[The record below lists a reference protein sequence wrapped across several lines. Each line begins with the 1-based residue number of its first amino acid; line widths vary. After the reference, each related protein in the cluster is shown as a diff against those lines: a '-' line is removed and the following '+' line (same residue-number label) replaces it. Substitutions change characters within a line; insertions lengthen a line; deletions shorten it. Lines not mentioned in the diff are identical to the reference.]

1 MGWVDYPDEISSLSQ
16 LAQNEA
22 FQCIFEMQVRK
33 GQGVP
38 ASRDPRGRRA
48 MHSTPID
55 RSPVVGSPDL

>member
-1 MGWVDYPDEISSLSQ
+1 MGWVGYPDEITSLSQ

-22 FQCIFEMQVRK
+22 FQCIVELQVSK
-33 GQGVP
+33 EHGVP

-55 RSPVVGSPDL
+55 RSPDVGSPDR